1 MATRIVPFI
10 HVEYPDEHAFH
21 AKMFDIFYQEGLAD
35 DDPFA
40 SIFRVRVDHEDDRDE
55 MRRILRRRLPPRD
68 SEGLIWF
75 LDEHDWD
82 AAFLIDGTE

>member
-1 MATRIVPFI
+1 MATRIVPF
-10 HVEYPDEHAFH
+10 VFVDYPQERALSE
-21 AKMFDIFYQEGLAD
+21 KMFDIFYQEGLAD

-40 SIFRVRVDHEDDRDE
+40 SIFRIRVDNEDDRDE
-55 MRRILRRRLPPRD
+55 MRRTLKRRLRRD
-68 SEGLIWF
+68 AEALIWF